1 MTDRPKLRRLTAGE
15 DDLDTMWE
23 VIMPWDAI
31 GCVSAPRQGTHDG
44 QREWT
49 AWSYRPDPDAAPDP
63 VDELAD
69 EHELAKLGA
78 SPAEMEGALPDYLKD
93 GAMRQANARF
103 LKRGF
108 VTRREAV
115 MYVVAHALG
124 IT

>member
-31 GCVSAPRQGTHDG
+31 GCVSAPRQGTIEG

-49 AWSYRPDPDAAPDP
+49 AWTYRPDPDDP
-63 VDELAD
+63 VEALTEA
-69 EHELAKLGA
+69 HELAALDLA
-78 SPAEMEGALPDYLKD
+78 DPAEVDDEGQA
-93 GAMRQANARF
+93 ARARQDRARR
-103 LKRGF
+103 LAGGYR
-108 VTRREAV
+108 TRREAV
-115 MYVVAHALG
+115 THVVAHALG